1 MDYVKGWLDNNELGK
16 FKEEFKGEI
25 KQANFMCPKK
35 YLCATA
41 NGTVNISKCALSGLS
56 WYDVFKQLHT
66 DQVKISDIK
75 IGDKFT
81 VLRPKKVEHGIV
93 LINSEYILK
102 NDV

>member
-1 MDYVKGWLDNNELGK
+1 MDYVKGWLNNDELGK
-16 FKEEFKGEI
+16 FKEEFKGAI
-25 KQANFMCPKK
+25 KQANFLCPKK
-35 YLCATA
+35 YLCANA
-41 NGTVNISKCALSGLS
+41 NGIINISKCALSGLS
-56 WYDVFKQLHT
+56 WHDVIKQLNT
-66 DQVKISDIK
+66 DQIKITDVK